1 MRHIRTSF
9 NHWSSVGNKTS
20 FNWKSWVTVNLQ
32 YFAHWLCLYQDQN
45 IQSAEALRHPVY
57 KFSPFIYI
65 GANRSYLT
73 TIFVI
78 IHFQSPATGRVASEH
93 VNRSAPVT
101 RRGSSAEWCLLL
113 THRMCCMFTEP
124 NGARRVCVMLTKGK
138 RCVRVGPRGCQHVQ
152 TGATLLRLVYIPE
165 TNNRKLAGISLSSL
179 CRCSS
184 FTPEVFSEMILN
196 LQHKPK
202 VERK

>member
-1 MRHIRTSF
+1 MMSSTNTPYVLYVYRAE
-9 NHWSSVGNKTS
+9 WSSASLCN
-20 FNWKSWVTVNLQ
+20 VNERKAMC
-32 YFAHWLCLYQDQN
+32 AH
-45 IQSAEALRHPVY
+45 I
-57 KFSPFIYI
+57 
-65 GANRSYLT
+65 
-73 TIFVI
+73 
-78 IHFQSPATGRVASEH
+78 
-93 VNRSAPVT
+93 
-101 RRGSSAEWCLLL
+101 
-113 THRMCCMFTEP
+113 
-124 NGARRVCVMLTKGK
+124 
-138 RCVRVGPRGCQHVQ
+138 VGPRGCQHVQ

>member
-9 NHWSSVGNKTS
+9 NHWSSIGNKTS

-101 RRGSSAEWCLLL
+101 RRGSSPEWCLLL

-124 NGARRVCVMLTKGK
+124 NGARRVCVMLTLESDV
-138 RCVRVGPRGCQHVQ
+138 CALARVAVSMFRQEP
-152 TGATLLRLVYIPE
+152 
-165 TNNRKLAGISLSSL
+165 L
-179 CRCSS
+179 CSDS
-184 FTPEVFSEMILN
+184 FTFLRQTTEN
-196 LQHKPK
+196 
-202 VERK
+202 

>member
-1 MRHIRTSF
+1 MMSSTNTPYVLYVYRAE
-9 NHWSSVGNKTS
+9 WSSASLCN
-20 FNWKSWVTVNLQ
+20 VN
-32 YFAHWLCLYQDQN
+32 
-45 IQSAEALRHPVY
+45 V
-57 KFSPFIYI
+57 
-65 GANRSYLT
+65 
-73 TIFVI
+73 
-78 IHFQSPATGRVASEH
+78 
-93 VNRSAPVT
+93 
-101 RRGSSAEWCLLL
+101 
-113 THRMCCMFTEP
+113 
-124 NGARRVCVMLTKGK
+124 GK